1 MYQDYSEQEAAE
13 REMDVLHAEIA
24 ELRDLLNQAHAER
37 DTARDDTTALRNIWR
52 DATRRYIYTS
62 RCAAAWKAAAK
73 LKAAEIRDLSDALN
87 LAHAER
93 DTARDQIASM
103 TDALKKAYADLDTAR
118 ADVAE
123 HLTVMRDGKKTRAVW
138 VTEYPAEWP
147 GGVTRLYLEP
157 ASALVAFPDP
167 TQELSGLMPS
177 SDKPETE
184 NS

>member
-73 LKAAEIRDLSDALN
+73 RKNTSLQILCTSLQSALAWTDDDLDPTHDPGGLSPLSD
-87 LAHAER
+87 
-93 DTARDQIASM
+93 
-103 TDALKKAYADLDTAR
+103 
-118 ADVAE
+118 
-123 HLTVMRDGKKTRAVW
+123 
-138 VTEYPAEWP
+138 PA
-147 GGVTRLYLEP
+147 
-157 ASALVAFPDP
+157 
-167 TQELSGLMPS
+167 
-177 SDKPETE
+177 K
-184 NS
+184 